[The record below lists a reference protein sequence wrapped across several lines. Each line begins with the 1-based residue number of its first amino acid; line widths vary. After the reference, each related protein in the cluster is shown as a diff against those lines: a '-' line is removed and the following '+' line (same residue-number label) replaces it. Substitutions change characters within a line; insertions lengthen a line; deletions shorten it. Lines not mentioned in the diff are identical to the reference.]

1 MKSLVIKRSI
11 MFGGRKTS
19 ISLEDDF
26 WNALRDIARQRQET
40 LSHLI
45 ASINANRQ
53 SANLSSVI
61 RLFVLRHYMDQF
73 ARQREMFTQQEI
85 RVQ

>member
-11 MFGGRKTS
+11 IFDGRKTS
-19 ISLEDDF
+19 ASLEDDF
-26 WNALRDIARQRQET
+26 WNALRDIAHGRSET
-40 LSHLI
+40 LSRLI
-45 ASINANRQ
+45 ANINANRQ

-61 RLFVLRHYMDQF
+61 RLFVLWHYMDQF